1 MCLVIYPMND
11 LSNEYNI
18 VMSEIKNLTLAYNPN
33 DFYYYNANLSDGNYI
48 NTNDSYNDNNICDPK
63 LNAII
68 KDNLGENVDCRKY
81 TGFNSDENISQC
93 YDKEVCINRK
103 NAMKIGELQTNH
115 DGADTRNVDINVD
128 YNRELLKS
136 YNLAIG
142 GLGVLTLF
150 YFLYK

>member
-1 MCLVIYPMND
+1 MND

-33 DFYYYNANLSDGNYI
+33 DFYYYSAASLLDADFDSVKIDSHSTFNTSCDSIINATII
-48 NTNDSYNDNNICDPK
+48 NQIDNK
-63 LNAII
+63 
-68 KDNLGENVDCRKY
+68 KVDCRNL
-81 TGFNSDENISQC
+81 TVFNNSNNNILASC
-93 YDKEVCINRK
+93 YNRELCLNRK
-103 NAMKIGELQTNH
+103 NAMKISELQTNH
-115 DGADTRNVDINVD
+115 DGADTRNIDINVD

-142 GLGVLTLF
+142 SLGVLTLF

>member
-1 MCLVIYPMND
+1 MCLKIYLMND

-18 VMSEIKNLTLAYNPN
+18 VMSEIKNLTVAYNPN
-33 DFYYYNANLSDGNYI
+33 DFYYYKATFSDGTTKI
-48 NTNDSYNDNNICDPK
+48 NTNNYYNDENTCSSYINENANI
-63 LNAII
+63 
-68 KDNLGENVDCRKY
+68 DCRN
-81 TGFNSDENISQC
+81 GGNIDLKKC
-93 YDKEVCINRK
+93 YDKELCINRK
-103 NAMKIGELQTNH
+103 NAMKINELQTNH

-142 GLGVLTLF
+142 SLGILAIF